1 MSRPPLSEVR
11 DYRSAVTAQL
21 VELLQGARGDWEV
34 LGPRIE
40 LGLHH
45 EEQHQELILTDIKH
59 LFSQNPLRPSYRRPR
74 PELGTPSSRR
84 SHFEPTRGAWSR
96 SGAAATVSST
106 TTSGP
111 STCSFWRPT
120 GSQSAWSPMAS
131 TSSSSER
138 RATNGRSSGC
148 PTVCAGCAREQIS
161 RPLYWQEGGSSGE
174 GSGAVFTLSGLLPL
188 EPNEPVCHVSY
199 YEADAFARWAGARL
213 PTEAEWENAAREQAV
228 RGNLLES
235 GELRPRPARGGE
247 RQLFGDTW
255 EWTQSAYAAYP
266 GYVPPRGTLGE
277 YNAKFMCNQQVL
289 RGGSCATPS
298 EHIRASY
305 RNYFTPQSPLAIQRH
320 SSGQGGVMRSAT
332 SRQPVHEP
340 ELDAWREIQTV

>member
-1 MSRPPLSEVR
+1 
-11 DYRSAVTAQL
+11 VTAQL
-21 VELLQGARGDWEV
+21 VEVLQGARGDWDV

-45 EEQHQELILTDIKH
+45 EEQHQELLLTDIKH

-74 PELGTPSSRR
+74 PELGARAATPLAFRAYAGGLV
-84 SHFEPTRGAWSR
+84 PIGR
-96 SGAAATVSST
+96 SGDGFVYDNE
-106 TTSGP
+106 
-111 STCSFWRPT
+111 RPEHL
-120 GSQSAWSPMAS
+120 QFLAPYRLA
-131 TSSSSER
+131 ER
-138 RATNGRSSGC
+138 LVTNGEYLEFM
-148 PTVCAGCAREQIS
+148 REQGYQRPELWLSDGLRWLRSEHIS

-174 GSGAVFTLSGLLPL
+174 GNGAVFTLSGLLPL
-188 EPNEPVCHVSY
+188 APNDPVCHVSY

-213 PTEAEWENAAREQAV
+213 PTEAEWENAARDQAV

-235 GELRPRPARGGE
+235 GELRPRPARAGD
-247 RQLFGDTW
+247 RQFFGDTW
-255 EWTQSAYAAYP
+255 EWTRSAYAAYP

-305 RNYFTPQSPLAIQRH
+305 RNYFSPQARWQFSGIRLAKE
-320 SSGQGGVMRSAT
+320 A
-332 SRQPVHEP
+332 
-340 ELDAWREIQTV
+340 